1 MSNEFKFR
9 KKLMD
14 LIQNHG
20 PEAVLIAAKK
30 ATQRE
35 PSLIKATYKAEEAL
49 AKMRS
54 SANSKQHLAAAFLEF
69 ERAVYEISLAI
80 KTKGIACN
88 EGRSMKIDQSNR
100 AT

>member
-1 MSNEFKFR
+1 
-9 KKLMD
+9 
-14 LIQNHG
+14 
-20 PEAVLIAAKK
+20 
-30 ATQRE
+30 
-35 PSLIKATYKAEEAL
+35 
-49 AKMRS
+49 MRS